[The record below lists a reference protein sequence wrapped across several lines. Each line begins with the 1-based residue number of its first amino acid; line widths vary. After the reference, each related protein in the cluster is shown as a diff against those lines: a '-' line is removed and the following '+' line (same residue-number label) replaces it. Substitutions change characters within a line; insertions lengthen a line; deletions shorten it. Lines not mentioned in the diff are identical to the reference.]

1 MKRAVASLLAGAVAL
16 AATHGASAASVAQ
29 GGLLGYQLVDTWSTR
44 AASGVIVFRTPGGL
58 EATADDTV
66 YAVDRAAKKVYH
78 VDAAGRQITSFDV
91 TAGQEPI
98 DVAATASRVIVIS
111 RTTGEVRTR
120 TGVLV
125 GSWGQ
130 AGMTGIGAGADGHI
144 YVSRLATGP
153 FGPQAVVDVRD
164 AGGNLLET
172 WNDGAYVI
180 QKACGVDVGA
190 DGRVYMAADG
200 GVYVWRDKKVAG
212 LMRVRAAIEG
222 PLLGDVDVDPQGR
235 VFAVMTSVADDCLRV
250 PGAAGAERLVAWG
263 ADGRFSGDVRLGG
276 AMWLSTGP
284 AGGLVATV
292 SSGSYNGIMRLA
304 DRGALAGEVAPFG
317 TQPTSLGKLVRP
329 SRAALND
336 DGAVFLADFPADQT
350 SAAEGRVQRWS
361 AAGEPETQWDAA
373 LVSDV
378 AGGDDS
384 APCVLTDTRLACLG
398 PGATPRWSLPLAPE
412 MAFTAVDAA
421 GAETVAVDIGR
432 QLVVFFDRAGAV
444 ARQWAIPSSR
454 GFGVVSDVALD
465 AAAVY
470 LADRTNREVGVY
482 SHAGVRQRGI
492 QVPGGAV
499 RIAAAE
505 GFLYALSGDGWVWR
519 YDGAGVL
526 TAAFRPLAPD
536 PTGRLV
542 LPADLAAGAG
552 GRVYVTHPNQD
563 QVLVFAPGGP
573 PPSGVPQLVDTRCSV
588 TVDKRAAPA
597 AAKVGEAVTVAL
609 LANGDCPQGD
619 GRIDVALVIDRSGSM
634 AGPAIVGAKNGA
646 LAFLGELAPGAAQ
659 IALVAF
665 STAADVLQ
673 PLTGQFAD
681 VVKGV
686 RQLTPAGQTNFF
698 PALTAALAELEG
710 PSARAG
716 VPKVVVLMTDGRPT
730 DRSRVIAISDEVKAK
745 GITLYTIGLGAD
757 LDTDLLA
764 RMATSADRFY
774 AANSELDLAA
784 VYADIGRRI
793 SISEL
798 FRTATVTD
806 VVPPDMRYEVGSAQP
821 AAAWDDAT
829 RTLTWTLSNVP
840 ISGLRL
846 SYVVRPTQTGLRP
859 TNVRADL
866 DYVDITG
873 APGAATFPVPE
884 VSVTRTA
891 RWFLPLAYRSSCRPQ
906 RADIVLAIDTSTSML
921 EPSAAGSRQTKM
933 QVSLDAVRA
942 FLSQMTLPEDQ
953 AAIVSFNGS
962 ATTPQGLTGARG
974 GLEQALRSL
983 VNASGTRIDLGLNAS
998 MRELISSRH
1007 RRDNVPVIV
1016 LLTDGR
1022 PTPGTEAAV
1031 LQAARDARSLGFT
1044 VYTIGL
1050 GTDFDA
1056 ALLRQ
1061 VAGSSARAF
1070 AASDGAALRQI
1081 YTAIAGKTL
1090 CR

>member
-1 MKRAVASLLAGAVAL
+1 MKRAVACLFAAAL
-16 AATHGASAASVAQ
+16 ALPAADRAAAAPAAQ
-29 GGLLGYQLVDTWSTR
+29 GALLGYQLVDTWSTR

-58 EATADDTV
+58 DAASDDTV

-78 VDAAGRQITSFDV
+78 VDAAGRQIASFD
-91 TAGQEPI
+91 TSIGEEPI
-98 DVAATASRVIVIS
+98 DVAVTASRVYVIGRS
-111 RTTGEVRTR
+111 AGEVRSR
-120 TGVLV
+120 AGALV

-130 AGMTGIGAGADGHI
+130 AGMTGIGAGADGRI
-144 YVSRLATGP
+144 YVSRLTTGA

-172 WNDGAYVI
+172 WSDAGFVI
-180 QKACGVDVGA
+180 QKACGLDVGA
-190 DGRVYMAADG
+190 DGRVYVAADG

-222 PLLGDVDVDPQGR
+222 PLLGDVDVDGQGR
-235 VFAVMTSVADDCLRV
+235 VFGVMTAVADDCLRV
-250 PGAAGAERLVAWG
+250 PGAPGAEKLVAWG
-263 ADGRFSGDVRLGG
+263 ADGRYAGDVRVGG
-276 AMWLSTGP
+276 AMWLSSGP
-284 AGGLVATV
+284 GGGLVTTV

-304 DRGALAGEVAPFG
+304 DRAVLTSEITPFG

-336 DGAVFLADFPADQT
+336 AGAVFLADFPADQT
-350 SAAEGRVQRWS
+350 AAAEGRVQRWS

-378 AGGDDS
+378 AGGADS
-384 APCVLTDTRLACLG
+384 APCVLTDSRLACLG
-398 PGATPRWSLPLAPE
+398 PGAAPRWSMALTPE
-412 MAFTAVDAA
+412 MAFTAIDAL
-421 GAETVAVDIGR
+421 GPQTVGVDIGR
-432 QLVVFFDRAGAV
+432 QLVVFFDAAGTV
-444 ARQWAIPSSR
+444 ARQWAIPSPR

-465 AAAVY
+465 AGAVY

-482 SHAGVRQRGI
+482 SHAGARQRGI

-519 YDGAGVL
+519 YDGAGTL

-552 GRVYVTHPNQD
+552 GRVYVVHPNGD

-573 PPSGVPQLVDTRCSV
+573 PPTGVPQLVDTRCSV
-588 TVDKRAAPA
+588 TVDKRAAPP

-686 RQLTPAGQTNFF
+686 RQLTPAGQTNFH

-710 PSARAG
+710 PTARAG

-730 DRSRVIAISDEVKAK
+730 DRSRVIEISDAVKAK

-764 RMATSADRFY
+764 RMATSPDRFY

-806 VVPPDMRYEVGSAQP
+806 VVPTDMRYEAGSAQP

-829 RTLTWTLSNVP
+829 RTLTWTLANVP
-840 ISGLRL
+840 ISGMRL

-859 TNVRADL
+859 TNVRADVR
-866 DYVDITG
+866 YVDITG
-873 APGAATFPVPE
+873 ADGTATFPVPE
-884 VSVTRTA
+884 VSVTRVA
-891 RWFLPLAYRSSCRPQ
+891 RWYLPLAYRSSCRPQ

-921 EPSAAGSRQTKM
+921 EPSAPGSRQTKM
-933 QVSLDAVRA
+933 QASLDAVRT
-942 FLSQMTLPEDQ
+942 FLSQMALPEDQ
-953 AAIVSFNGS
+953 AAIVSFNGAS
-962 ATTPQGLTGARG
+962 SVPQGLTGSRG
-974 GLEQALRSL
+974 ALEQALRGL
-983 VNASGTRIDLGLNAS
+983 VNASGTRIDLGLNAAS
-998 MRELISSRH
+998 RELISGRH

-1050 GTDFDA
+1050 GSDFDA

-1061 VAGSSARAF
+1061 VAGSNARAF
-1070 AASDGAALRQI
+1070 AATDGAALRQI
-1081 YTAIAGKTL
+1081 YTTIAGKTL